1 MTYWNLEKLS
11 NFKVHELPWMSM
23 NLQCSSIFTIFFIKT
38 KLHLQKAV
46 LKASLFEICYYCWLL
61 WRSEIHRIRKMV
73 NLDTHWIISISLY
86 FGSKIMGSR
95 LLCISRWALMYYY
108 CVSNTL
114 QSIKTVNKMWWYK
127 LLFQSM
133 FLNKI

>member
-1 MTYWNLEKLS
+1 MALQTLLLFSKFRGESHIDFRTQSVIMTQGVGVLSLMTYWNLEKLS

-95 LLCISRWALMYYY
+95 L
-108 CVSNTL
+108 
-114 QSIKTVNKMWWYK
+114 
-127 LLFQSM
+127 
-133 FLNKI
+133 